1 MRFTK
6 TRERKVRTNKGFFGA
21 IPGKGS
27 SPSMEPYQE
36 EEPFDRNHKGFEH
49 MSLVR
54 AEVLLE
60 LLRIAAM
67 KERFETEAMDT

>member
-1 MRFTK
+1 MTVESQGK
-6 TRERKVRTNKGFFGA
+6 ASHLQK
-21 IPGKGS
+21 PGKGS